1 MIVPEVVTDSTNLNS
16 RFFDGLSPFDLQI
29 ILTAAKQRRYLAN
42 SVIINQGHPAESLF
56 LLTKGRARYFFDT
69 TDGRKAILFWLAPGN
84 IFGGSTLLSIPSAY
98 LVSTE
103 TVRDSSVLVWDR
115 ATVRGLAAR
124 FPRLL
129 ENALLVASDYLAWYL
144 ATHVALISQTARQRL
159 AGVLIC
165 LAESIGEKVAGGLE
179 FDATNEELA
188 SAANVSPYTASHLL
202 SEWQSRGAVVKRRG
216 KILLCS
222 PGRLFLNTV

>member
-42 SVIINQGHPAESLF
+42 SVIINQGHPAENLF